1 MNDAQTTAFKAA
13 SGNADPAM
21 LSKLFIG
28 SLIALL
34 ILWVGWGLLHVY
46 RGYAAGHIKE
56 QGLVR
61 FAIRSVF
68 LIIIGIYLFA
78 S

>member
-1 MNDAQTTAFKAA
+1 MNDAQRNAFKVA

-28 SLIALL
+28 ALLALL
-34 ILWVGWGLLHVY
+34 ILWVGWGFVHVY
-46 RGYAAGHIKE
+46 RGYASRHVTE
-56 QGLVR
+56 QALVR
-61 FAIRSVF
+61 FAIRSVL

>member
-1 MNDAQTTAFKAA
+1 MNDAQTSAFKAA
-13 SGNADPAM
+13 SGNADPAV

-34 ILWVGWGLLHVY
+34 ILWVGWGFVHVY

-56 QGLVR
+56 QALVR
-61 FAIRSVF
+61 FAIRSVL
-68 LIIIGIYLFA
+68 LIIIAIYLFA

>member
-1 MNDAQTTAFKAA
+1 MNDAQTNAFKVA

-34 ILWVGWGLLHVY
+34 ILWVGWGFVHVY
-46 RGYAAGHIKE
+46 RGYKAGHVKE
-56 QGLVR
+56 QALVR
-61 FAIRSVF
+61 FAIRSVL

>member
-1 MNDAQTTAFKAA
+1 MNEAQTSAFKAA
-13 SGNADPAM
+13 SGNADPAL

-28 SLIALL
+28 ALIALL
-34 ILWVGWGLLHVY
+34 ILWVGWGFLHVY

-56 QGLVR
+56 QALVR
-61 FAIRSVF
+61 FAIRSAL
-68 LIIIGIYLFA
+68 LILIGIYLFA

>member
-1 MNDAQTTAFKAA
+1 MNDAQTNAFKVA

-34 ILWVGWGLLHVY
+34 ILWVGWGFVHVY
-46 RGYAAGHIKE
+46 RGYKAGHVKE
-56 QGLVR
+56 QALVR
-61 FAIRSVF
+61 FAIRSVL
-68 LIIIGIYLFA
+68 LIIIAIYLFA

>member
-1 MNDAQTTAFKAA
+1 MNEAQTNAFKAA
-13 SGNADPAM
+13 SSNADPAL

-28 SLIALL
+28 VLIALL
-34 ILWVGWGLLHVY
+34 ILWVGWSFVNVY
-46 RGYAAGHIKE
+46 QSYAAGRMTE
-56 QGLVR
+56 QALMR
-61 FAIRSVF
+61 FAIRSVL

>member
-1 MNDAQTTAFKAA
+1 MNDAQTNAFKAA
-13 SGNADPAM
+13 SGNADPAV

-34 ILWVGWGLLHVY
+34 ILWVGWGFVHVY
-46 RGYAAGHIKE
+46 RGYKAGHVKE
-56 QGLVR
+56 QALVR
-61 FAIRSVF
+61 FAIRSIL
-68 LIIIGIYLFA
+68 LIIIAIYLFA

>member
-1 MNDAQTTAFKAA
+1 MNDAQTNAFKVA
-13 SGNADPAM
+13 SGNADPAV

-34 ILWVGWGLLHVY
+34 ILWVGWGFVHVY

-56 QGLVR
+56 QALVR
-61 FAIRSVF
+61 FAIRSVL
-68 LIIIGIYLFA
+68 LIIIAIYLFA

>member
-1 MNDAQTTAFKAA
+1 MNDAQTSAFKAA
-13 SGNADPAM
+13 SGNADPAL
-21 LSKLFIG
+21 LSNVFIG

-34 ILWVGWGLLHVY
+34 ILWVGWGFVHVY
-46 RGYAAGHIKE
+46 RGYAAGHLLE
-56 QGLVR
+56 QALVR
-61 FAIRSVF
+61 FAIRSVL

>member
-1 MNDAQTTAFKAA
+1 MNDAQTSAFKAA

-28 SLIALL
+28 ALIALL
-34 ILWVGWGLLHVY
+34 ILWVGWGFVHVY
-46 RGYAAGHIKE
+46 QGYKAGHIKE
-56 QGLVR
+56 QALVR
-61 FAIRSVF
+61 FAIRSVL
-68 LIIIGIYLFA
+68 LIIIAIYLFA